1 MKYKLLCGLLLI
13 FMLSSLATAQEPN
26 HAALVVALEGGL
38 TVTRCVAFEEEQI
51 SGFELLN
58 RSGLAVEAG
67 TGGLGTA
74 VCRIEET
81 GCASTNCFCQ
91 CKGGGDCRY
100 WSYWHF
106 VDQEWQYAQV
116 GAGSYL
122 VGDGAIEGWTWGP
135 GSVDGAVEPPVVGFS
150 EVCSEQYPVDSTQYP
165 VDSTQYSVDSEQLT
179 VNSEESSTANRQ
191 SPMAGYVVF
200 GLIVLGLGGVF
211 VWRRRGK

>member
-81 GCASTNCFCQ
+81 GCASANCFCQ

-135 GSVDGAVEPPVVGFS
+135 GSVDGAVEPPVVVFG
-150 EVCSEQYPVDSTQYP
+150 EVCSEQVMGNSEQLA
-165 VDSTQYSVDSEQLT
+165 VDSEQLA
-179 VNSEESSTANRQ
+179 VNSEESSIANRQ

-211 VWRRRGK
+211 VWRRREK